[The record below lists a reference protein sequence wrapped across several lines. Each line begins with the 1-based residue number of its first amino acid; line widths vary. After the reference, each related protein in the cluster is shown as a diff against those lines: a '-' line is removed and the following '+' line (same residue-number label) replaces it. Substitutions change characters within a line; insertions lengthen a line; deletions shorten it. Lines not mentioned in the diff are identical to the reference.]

1 MVLIA
6 AASRSSPSATIFS
19 GVSTVA
25 NSGPVALFTPLSVAC
40 ADSTT
45 ATSRV

>member
-6 AASRSSPSATIFS
+6 SVSFASPSATIFS
-19 GVSTVA
+19 GVSTVLNKGA
-25 NSGPVALFTPLSVAC
+25 VALLTHLSVAW
-40 ADSTT
+40 ADSAT